1 MYKLIKLAGFSLLL
15 GLSLLFA
22 QSGSVSGKWK
32 GSIIIDDSGSGT
44 TIETP
49 VELDLE
55 QKGDALSGKI
65 GRAGE
70 QERVE
75 IRNGKLEGGAVTFEA
90 SSVEASAA
98 MKFSLTL
105 KGEEMT
111 GEMKGAADGNN
122 IVAKVTFTRTK

>member
-44 TIETP
+44 KIETP

-75 IRNGKLEGGAVTFEA
+75 IRNGKFEGGTVTFEA
-90 SSVEASAA
+90 SSVEASSA
-98 MKFSLTL
+98 MKFSLTV

-111 GEMKGAADGNN
+111 GEMKGAAEGNN
-122 IVAKVTFTRTK
+122 IVAKVTFTRAK